1 MNQFPKKLSK
11 NDLILIKAARE
22 AIKKGKKL
30 GKEGIADVGCALI
43 SEQGNIYTGVSIVYD
58 CGIGFCA
65 DHSAIASMI
74 TNGEN
79 RIKTIAAVD
88 YKDTL
93 LPPCGRCREF
103 IYQTN
108 ENNLNTNVIIDEN
121 KKVKL
126 KSLLPEIWQEKYFK
140 K

>member
-1 MNQFPKKLSK
+1 MKLSK
-11 NDLILIKAARE
+11 NDLTLIKAAKE
-22 AIKKGKKL
+22 VIKKARKAKR
-30 GKEGIADVGCALI
+30 EGIADVGSALI
-43 SEQGNIYTGVSIVYD
+43 TEQGNIYTGVSIVYD

-65 DHSAIASMI
+65 EHSAIASMI

-79 RIKTIAAVD
+79 RIKTIAALD
-88 YKDTL
+88 CKGRI

-108 ENNLNTNVIIDEN
+108 EDNLDTDVIIGEN

-126 KSLLPEIWQEKYFK
+126 ISLLPEIWQEKYFK

>member
-1 MNQFPKKLSK
+1 MKLPK
-11 NDLILIKAARE
+11 NDLILIKAAKE
-22 AIKKGKKL
+22 AIKKARKPK
-30 GKEGIADVGCALI
+30 KEGIADVGCALL
-43 SEQGNIYTGVSIVYD
+43 SEKGNIYTGVSIVYD

-65 DHSAIASMI
+65 EHSAIATMI
-74 TNGEN
+74 GNGED

-88 YKDTL
+88 YKGTF

-108 ENNLNTNVIIDEN
+108 KDNLDTDVIIDEN

-126 KSLLPEIWQEKYFK
+126 KDLLPEIWQEKYFR
-140 K
+140 